1 VGPLQ
6 FEVVVYRI
14 LAEYGVQVRFESLP
28 YSVARWISSTK
39 ADVLDRFITANSQQ
53 VCFDQHDHPTILV
66 DEPWRLRLLE
76 ERNPDITFSAT
87 SEGPGKLR

>member
-1 VGPLQ
+1 
-6 FEVVVYRI
+6 
-14 LAEYGVQVRFESLP
+14 
-28 YSVARWISSTK
+28 
-39 ADVLDRFITANSQQ
+39 
-53 VCFDQHDHPTILV
+53 LV